1 MREPQSEEQS
11 SAALLVATA
20 TVSPAVAYPRLNAL
34 AGAGSDGS
42 GASAILLW
50 RRFRRN
56 PGAIIG
62 LLLLMALALLAIF
75 GPALVGNPT
84 RQNIVARMTP
94 PNATYPMG
102 TDEFGRDIL
111 SRVVNGARISLLS
124 GIGAVAFGLVFG
136 VLFGTYAGYFGGA
149 SGTGVMAAMDMLLAL
164 PAVLLAVSIAALLG
178 PSLVTASIAI
188 GVVNVPYFARLLR
201 SAILGVRNQ
210 EYLEAARAVGARD
223 LRIIRLHLLP
233 NVFSVLVVQATIGI
247 GNAILLVSSLGFLG
261 LGAQPPVPEWGA
273 MLNEA
278 HRFIEDAPYTGIF
291 PGLGIMLTVISFNLA
306 GDGLRDALDP
316 GLR

>member
-1 MREPQSEEQS
+1 LIGLV
-11 SAALLVATA
+11 LL
-20 TVSPAVAYPRLNAL
+20 LAL
-34 AGAGSDGS
+34 AVV
-42 GASAILLW
+42 
-50 RRFRRN
+50 
-56 PGAIIG
+56 
-62 LLLLMALALLAIF
+62 AIF
-75 GPALVGNPT
+75 GPPLVGNPT
-84 RQNIVARMTP
+84 RQNIVARMTS
-94 PNATYPMG
+94 PNGTYPMG

-124 GIGAVAFGLVFG
+124 GIGAVAFGLVLG

-149 SGTGVMAAMDMLLAL
+149 AGTGIMAVMDMLLAL
-164 PAVLLAVSIAALLG
+164 PAVLLAVSIAAVLG
-178 PSLVTASIAI
+178 PSLVTASVAI
-188 GVVNVPYFARLLR
+188 GVVNVPYFARLIR

-210 EYLEAARAVGARD
+210 EYLQAARAAGARD

-233 NVFSVLVVQATIGI
+233 NVLSVLVVQATIGI

-261 LGAQPPVPEWGA
+261 LGAQPPAPEWGA